1 MNAEFGSLIYGFLIL
16 IFGGAI
22 GAGLQALYRRGFD
35 AGEEGGI
42 KLSKDDRTRI
52 YWLATNGFH
61 RLLMLGEKGAG
72 GFQTRQQAEEAHWAL
87 DRLEYH
93 LPKSE
98 VMDASFDRMGKLM
111 MRWPDGPLSP
121 AQQLLKQQWRDKEP

>member
-1 MNAEFGSLIYGFLIL
+1 MNAEFGSLIYSFLIL
-16 IFGGAI
+16 IFGGAV

-61 RLLMLGEKGAG
+61 RLLMLGEKGLEVFKLDNKQRRRTG
-72 GFQTRQQAEEAHWAL
+72 HSIDWNITSLKVKSWMPRSIEWAN
-87 DRLEYH
+87 
-93 LPKSE
+93 S
-98 VMDASFDRMGKLM
+98 
-111 MRWPDGPLSP
+111 
-121 AQQLLKQQWRDKEP
+121 